1 MVSAPA
7 LDDIR
12 LENNH
17 PNITYFLSN
26 GTIAVCDSVLSVIA
40 SGGSAAV
47 LSNGTTLQP
56 YGMVLTSKTAYAN
69 ISFHGVFFI
78 RLVVTALI
86 LCT

>member
-47 LSNGTTLQP
+47 LSNR
-56 YGMVLTSKTAYAN
+56 TAWCLLAKQHTPTFPFTVCF
-69 ISFHGVFFI
+69 S
-78 RLVVTALI
+78 
-86 LCT
+86 